1 MKLKTFL
8 TDKNLTAVEIFDG
21 YGLIGNVCIGDVIY
35 GLRVDTSNI
44 VGGTPLIRYT
54 DFTLENDILSVAG
67 ISINTND
74 VMMLGM

>member
-44 VGGTPLIRYT
+44 PGGTPLIRYT
-54 DFTLENDILSVAG
+54 DFTLENDILTVDG